1 MLSFAACLGLLL
13 LDTALYGLVALLL
26 ARLGALGGRV
36 RGRRTRHKTSSPRPG
51 VHITSS
57 PRPGV
62 RLVSLSK
69 AYRLDRRHTRRAL
82 AGLDCSFS
90 PGEVTGLLG
99 HNGAGKSTT
108 MRLLVGL
115 EVADSGEVELPG
127 RAPHTIGFCPQHSVL
142 YPCLSPREHLTL
154 YARLRGESAD
164 QVEDMLDR

>member
-1 MLSFAACLGLLL
+1 MYALLSFAACLGLLL

-26 ARLGALGGRV
+26 ARLGGLGGRV
-36 RGRRTRHKTSSPRPG
+36 RGRRTRNTTSSTG
-51 VHITSS
+51 
-57 PRPGV
+57 PGV

-82 AGLDCSFS
+82 AGLDCSFT

-142 YPCLSPREHLTL
+142 YPRLSPREHLTL
-154 YARLRGESAD
+154 YARLRGEDAD
-164 QVEDMLDR
+164 QVEDMLER